1 MTTVIKMN
9 IKISED
15 QTNIDK
21 YKLAANITVYHILS
35 KVILQR
41 IFITN
46 FCGLVVMFEMDILTF
61 MYLV

>member
-15 QTNIDK
+15 IDK